1 MIKKTMKIYAFI
13 FIVSLLYSN
22 PVKTTL
28 ENYAYDFPEIGYE
41 ISFPAS
47 SSYFIPMSADDYFN
61 AQDGGYTL
69 EVRIDALSRKATK
82 DFISYYNENC
92 ELSFTGDDCQLVLEG
107 EIELTATMSMIL
119 KAKKIDFLSSDRSQT
134 IKIFE

>member
-1 MIKKTMKIYAFI
+1 MEKTTMKLYIFI
-13 FIVSLLYSN
+13 FIVSLLHSS

-61 AQDGGYTL
+61 AQDEGYTL

-82 DFISYYNENC
+82 DFISYYNDNC
-92 ELSFTGDDCQLVLEG
+92 ELSFTGEDCQLELEG
-107 EIELTATMSMIL
+107 EIELTSTMSMIL
-119 KAKKIDFLSSDRSQT
+119 KAKKIDFLSTDRSKT
-134 IKIFE
+134 IKSFK